1 MEPLSTEPA
10 ADIIPQPSD
19 SPTDLGIMDQLAESG
34 AESPRGAEVE
44 PFSTGPEAEQPSNR
58 DPINLQASQDLSE
71 CWKLFVG
78 EM

>member
-1 MEPLSTEPA
+1 M
-10 ADIIPQPSD
+10 
-19 SPTDLGIMDQLAESG
+19 DLGIVNQLAESG

-44 PFSTGPEAEQPSNR
+44 PLSTGPEAERLSNR
-58 DPINLQASQDLSE
+58 DPINLQASQDPSE